1 MKKIIVFVGMFL
13 CASFIFATDLQTA
26 LKEAAEQFS
35 ASLKPKTIVAIMGIY
50 SESDA
55 LSDIMLDELAL
66 QFVKTKKIS
75 VADRTNLATIKKEM
89 NFQLSG
95 EVSNNSVQQLGAKV
109 GAETVVQGTL
119 RQLKGNSYMIVIR
132 ALNVK
137 TAEVVDMYRA
147 NIELNKAELKMME
160 GTVVQKK
167 PKASALAI
175 GFQNMFFGF
184 GSYKNGH
191 YIDGAVLTAGHLAG
205 WIFIFAGAG
214 LYATAYDNVPYR
226 FSGYMGGPGY
236 TEWEENREKEKEM
249 GRKKSDAGI
258 ALMAVGS
265 VLEVA
270 SIIYGFIVPRYYDA
284 PSLFDFSAKNNKSG
298 FKFDLVNTSKG
309 DIAPQI
315 SYIHR
320 Y

>member
-137 TAEVVDMYRA
+137 TKGKC
-147 NIELNKAELKMME
+147 I
-160 GTVVQKK
+160 
-167 PKASALAI
+167 S
-175 GFQNMFFGF
+175 
-184 GSYKNGH
+184 
-191 YIDGAVLTAGHLAG
+191 
-205 WIFIFAGAG
+205 
-214 LYATAYDNVPYR
+214 YR
-226 FSGYMGGPGY
+226 FSKHVF
-236 TEWEENREKEKEM
+236 W
-249 GRKKSDAGI
+249 I
-258 ALMAVGS
+258 W
-265 VLEVA
+265 
-270 SIIYGFIVPRYYDA
+270 FI
-284 PSLFDFSAKNNKSG
+284 
-298 FKFDLVNTSKG
+298 
-309 DIAPQI
+309 
-315 SYIHR
+315 
-320 Y
+320 